1 MIMRIVMPN
10 PHADR
15 AQRHHAIQALL
26 RRAVIRSQLDL
37 VAALRQRGF
46 EATQSSVSRDL
57 TDLGV
62 AKVAGR
68 YRMPAPAPAA
78 VATGLEEAAHFVRAA
93 RPAGPNLI
101 VLLTVTGA
109 AQAVG
114 IAIDRV
120 GWPEVVG
127 TLAGDDTVFVATA
140 AAADQKRLLARLA
153 ALLAENLK

>member
-1 MIMRIVMPN
+1 MPN

-15 AQRHHAIQALL
+15 AQRQHAIQALL
-26 RRAVIRSQLDL
+26 RRAVMRSQTDL
-37 VAALRQRGF
+37 VAALRKRGF

-68 YRMPAPAPAA
+68 YQMPAPAPAA
-78 VATGLEEAAHFVRAA
+78 VATVLEDAAHFLRAA
-93 RPAGPNLI
+93 RPAGPNLS

-114 IAIDRV
+114 IAIDRAA
-120 GWPEVVG
+120 WPEVVG

-153 ALLAENLK
+153 ALLAENQK

>member
-1 MIMRIVMPN
+1 MPN

-26 RRAVIRSQLDL
+26 RRAVVRNQVEL
-37 VAALRQRGF
+37 VAALRRRGF

-68 YRMPAPAPAA
+68 YQVPVPAA
-78 VATGLEEAAHFVRAA
+78 AADSSGLEDAAHFLRAA

-120 GWPEVVG
+120 AWPEVVG

-140 AAADQKRLLARLA
+140 AAADQRRLLGRLA
-153 ALLAENLK
+153 ALLAENPR